1 MRVALF
7 GGTGYVGSYLVD
19 ELLQAGMQPV
29 VLVRPGHESRVRHRR
44 ICQVVSGD
52 LQNTAAVD
60 EVLRGADAA
69 IYNVGILREFPERGM
84 SFRELQ
90 QDAACRVIQA
100 AERAGVKRFLLMSAN
115 GVKASGTPYQESK
128 FAAEQC
134 LADTS
139 MDWTV
144 FRPSVI
150 FGNPRGRSE
159 FATQLARD
167 VVASPLPA
175 PLFYGGVFPWGAGEF
190 AMSPVHVRDV
200 ARAFV
205 KALTTPETIGQ
216 ILPLGGPRSV
226 SWRQILTEI
235 AAAVG
240 REKRM
245 VPVPAMGVSAVAM
258 LLDRFESFPVTRDQ
272 LQMLLEGNTCGDGAF
287 ALLGIEPTPFNAEQL
302 GYLAG
307 REKEE
312 RSCLKNAA

>member
-1 MRVALF
+1 MRVAIF

-19 ELLQAGMQPV
+19 ALLQTGMRPV
-29 VLVRPGHESRVRHRR
+29 VLVRPGRECRLRHRR
-44 ICQVVSGD
+44 DCDIVYGD
-52 LQNTAAVD
+52 LGDSEAVD
-60 EVLRGADAA
+60 KLFSGADAA
-69 IYNVGILREFPERGM
+69 IYNVGILREFPNRGIT
-84 SFRELQ
+84 FEELHHA
-90 QDAACRVIQA
+90 AACRVMQA

-115 GVKASGTPYQESK
+115 GVKANGTPYQESK

-134 LADTS
+134 LAGTT

-150 FGNPRGRSE
+150 FGDPRGRNE

-167 VVASPLPA
+167 IVASPMPA
-175 PLFYGGVFPWGAGEF
+175 PLFYGGLFPWGAGEF

-200 ARAFV
+200 ANAFV
-205 KALTTPETIGQ
+205 HALMTPETIGQ
-216 ILPLGGPRSV
+216 ILPLGGPRSL

-245 VPVPAMGVSAVAM
+245 VPVPAMGLSAVAM

-287 ALLGIEPTPFNAEQL
+287 ALLGIEPTPFGVKQL

-307 REKEE
+307 HDKGEQ
-312 RSCLKNAA
+312 SCLKNAA

>member
-44 ICQVVSGD
+44 VCQVVSGD
-52 LQNTAAVD
+52 LENNTAID
-60 EVLRGADAA
+60 EVLRGADAV
-69 IYNVGILREFPERGM
+69 IYNIGILREFPERGIT
-84 SFRELQ
+84 FRELHH
-90 QDAACRVIQA
+90 DAACRVMQA

-115 GVKASGTPYQESK
+115 GVKANGTPYQESK

-134 LADTS
+134 LAGMT

-150 FGNPRGRSE
+150 FGNPRGRNE

-167 VVASPLPA
+167 IVSSPLPA
-175 PLFYGGVFPWGAGEF
+175 PLFYGGLLPWGAGDF

-226 SWRQILTEI
+226 SWRHILTDI

-287 ALLGIEPTPFNAEQL
+287 ALLGIEPTPFNTEQL

>member
-69 IYNVGILREFPERGM
+69 IYNVGILREFPERGI

-139 MDWTV
+139 TDWTV

-175 PLFYGGVFPWGAGEF
+175 PLFYGGVIPWGAGEF

>member
-1 MRVALF
+1 MRVAIF

-19 ELLQAGMQPV
+19 ALLQAGMRPV
-29 VLVRPGHESRVRHRR
+29 VLVRPGRESRLRHGRDCD
-44 ICQVVSGD
+44 IVYGD
-52 LQNTAAVD
+52 LGDNEAVD
-60 EVLRGADAA
+60 KLLSGADAA
-69 IYNVGILREFPERGM
+69 IYNVGILREFPNRGIT
-84 SFRELQ
+84 FEELHHA
-90 QDAACRVIQA
+90 AACRVIQG
-100 AERAGVKRFLLMSAN
+100 AERAGVKRFLLMSGN
-115 GVKASGTPYQESK
+115 GVKANGTAYQASK

-134 LADTS
+134 LAGST

-150 FGNPRGRSE
+150 FGNPRGRNE

-167 VVASPLPA
+167 IVASPMPA
-175 PLFYGGVFPWGAGEF
+175 PLFYGGLFPRGAGEF

-200 ARAFV
+200 ASAFV
-205 KALTTPETIGQ
+205 KALTTPETVAQ

-287 ALLGIEPTPFNAEQL
+287 ALLGIEPTPFGVKQL

-307 REKEE
+307 HDKEE
-312 RSCLKNAA
+312 QSCLKNAA

>member
-1 MRVALF
+1 MRVAIF

-19 ELLQAGMQPV
+19 ALLQAGMRPV
-29 VLVRPGHESRVRHRR
+29 VLVRPGRESRLRHRR
-44 ICQVVSGD
+44 DCDIVYGD
-52 LQNTAAVD
+52 LGDSEAVD
-60 EVLRGADAA
+60 KLLSGADAA
-69 IYNVGILREFPERGM
+69 IYNVGILREFPNRGIT
-84 SFRELQ
+84 FEELHHA
-90 QDAACRVIQA
+90 AACRVIQA

-115 GVKASGTPYQESK
+115 GVKANGTPYQESK

-134 LADTS
+134 LAGTT

-150 FGNPRGRSE
+150 FGNPRGRNE

-167 VVASPLPA
+167 IVSSPLPA
-175 PLFYGGVFPWGAGEF
+175 PLFYGGLFPWGAGEF

-200 ARAFV
+200 ANAFV

-216 ILPLGGPRSV
+216 ILPLGGPRSL
-226 SWRQILTEI
+226 SWRHILTEI

-272 LQMLLEGNTCGDGAF
+272 LKMLLEGNTCGDGAF
-287 ALLGIEPTPFNAEQL
+287 ALLGIEPTPFDAEQL

-307 REKEE
+307 HDKGEQ
-312 RSCLKNAA
+312 SCLKNAA

>member
-52 LQNTAAVD
+52 LENTAAVD
-60 EVLRGADAA
+60 EILRGADAA
-69 IYNVGILREFPERGM
+69 IYNVGILREFPERGIT
-84 SFRELQ
+84 FRELQ
-90 QDAACRVIQA
+90 QDAACRVMQA

-115 GVKASGTPYQESK
+115 GVKANGTPYQESK

-134 LADTS
+134 LAGTT

-167 VVASPLPA
+167 IVASPLPA
-175 PLFYGGVFPWGAGEF
+175 PLFYDGLFPRGAGEF

-200 ARAFV
+200 AHAFV
-205 KALTTPETIGQ
+205 KALTTPETVAQ